1 MVGLSQNGHH
11 LSLHKFP
18 TAVAERAVKPPEV
31 QRAEVVTIPHEEATL
46 SQVTAT
52 NCTHMQG
59 KGMKWFDNIKK
70 NIIISSLAQWTM

>member
-18 TAVAERAVKPPEV
+18 TAVAECAVKPPEV
-31 QRAEVVTIPHEEATL
+31 QRAEVVTILHEEATL

-59 KGMKWFDNIKK
+59 KRKWVDNIKK
-70 NIIISSLAQWTM
+70 TILLCNLWLNL